1 MQIVPIKQSPVGQIL
16 DLGKVHGVTVVVT
29 NIELV
34 IVHSCL
40 MFQFS
45 LKETAAGGE
54 TSLFGGIITP
64 HLAVFQN
71 IVSNKL
77 VICNFICWL
86 FAKQSFSLGV
96 HNRILSLR
104 EDTLSVPDVKWI

>member
-1 MQIVPIKQSPVGQIL
+1 MKIVPIKQSPVGQIL

-45 LKETAAGGE
+45 QKETAAGGE
-54 TSLFGGIITP
+54 TSLFGTLMTSY
-64 HLAVFQN
+64 LAVFQN

-77 VICNFICWL
+77 IVGNLICFWS
-86 FAKQSFSLGV
+86 AKQTNSLIV
-96 HNRILSLR
+96 HRSILSLR
-104 EDTLSVPDVKWI
+104 KDAFSVSNVKRV